1 MVVDGASGRGSAFLL
16 DRDLYARV
24 CTNIPMKSMKK
35 CIEKKKNKV
44 LSAVLNPRIKNKTA
58 LQKRNF
64 VFI

>member
-1 MVVDGASGRGSAFLL
+1 VVDGASGRGSAFLL
-16 DRDLYARV
+16 DRDLDARV
-24 CTNIPMKSMKK
+24 CTNTPMKSMKK

-44 LSAVLNPRIKNKTA
+44 LSAAINPRIKNNTA